1 MPWTWWPSP
10 EVGHTDEAKKEMHA
24 LFGKEDAFDTPK
36 PERLIQRVLQ
46 IASNRGDWV
55 LDSFLGSGT
64 TAAVAHK
71 MGRRWIGCELGE
83 HCYSFCLPRLRNVVG
98 GDDHGGITTD
108 AGWQGGGGFKFYRL
122 AESLLVKDKDLS
134 TKKKPVYVIN
144 PKYDAT
150 MLVRAIC
157 KIENF
162 RYLKNGRWHGAS
174 SEHHFLHVTTSLLTQ
189 RHLDALAADLGS
201 DDALLLYCTR
211 RVTGLKVPDNVEVKK
226 IPRDLLAKCSF
237 EEERS

>member
-1 MPWTWWPSP
+1 MPLNISSGAGRPPTTSS
-10 EVGHTDEAKKEMHA
+10 VGYAQLLKA
-24 LFGKEDAFDTPK
+24 LCLPKGKK
-36 PERLIQRVLQ
+36 PEALLKRVIDLVT
-46 IASNRGDWV
+46 ANGDDDWV
-55 LDSFLGSGT
+55 LDSFAGSGT

-71 MGRRWIGCELGE
+71 MRRRWITIELGN
-83 HCYSFCLPRLRNVVG
+83 HAITLCHPRLKRVVDG
-98 GDDHGGITTD
+98 EDSSGITK
-108 AGWQGGGGFKFYRL
+108 AVGWQGGGFKFLRL

-134 TKKKPVYVIN
+134 TKRKQVYVIN

-174 SEHHFLHVTTSLLTQ
+174 SEHHFLHVTTRLLTQ
-189 RHLDALAADLGS
+189 RHLDALAADLGP

-211 RVTGLKVPDNVEVKK
+211 RATGLKAPDNIEVKK

-237 EEERS
+237 EEDK